1 MPWSCFNYPADVPPG
16 TRNPNAVQPGLRG
29 MPNTL
34 CFSYPGHA
42 PRSMPA
48 GCCFSYSADVP
59 LGDGVE
65 SDLGD
70 PLKMPF
76 MCFRY

>member
-1 MPWSCFNYPADVPPG
+1 MPWTCFNYPADVPPG
-16 TRNPNAVQPGLRG
+16 TRNPNAVQPGLR
-29 MPNTL
+29 
-34 CFSYPGHA
+34 
-42 PRSMPA
+42 SMPA

-65 SDLGD
+65 PDLGD

>member
-1 MPWSCFNYPADVPPG
+1 MPWTCFSYPADVPPG
-16 TRNPNAVQPGLRG
+16 TRNPNAVQPELRG

-34 CFSYPGHA
+34 CFSYPGHT

-48 GCCFSYSADVP
+48 GCCFSYSAEVP
-59 LGDGVE
+59 LGDGAQP
-65 SDLGD
+65 DLGD
-70 PLKMPF
+70 PLTMPI